1 MFARKFIRPFGDAKT
16 TDIIKEFTA
25 VQKLCEPGLHKNVVA
40 VLGCGRLRLA
50 LLYYFIDM
58 ELCELN
64 LGTYISRKWTRELEQ
79 SVPFLSE
86 IHSSVT
92 REISQMGQVMTDIGR
107 GVEFI
112 HSHEMIHRDLKPQ
125 NGTLLVSLS

>member
-1 MFARKFIRPFGDAKT
+1 M
-16 TDIIKEFTA
+16 TDIIKEFTV
-25 VQKLCEPGLHKNVVA
+25 VQKLCEPGVHKNVVA
-40 VLGCGRLRLA
+40 VLGCGKLPA
-50 LLYYFIDM
+50 LFCFIDM

-64 LGTYISRKWTRELEQ
+64 LGTYISRKWNQELEQ

-86 IHSSVT
+86 IHSSAT
-92 REISQMGQVMTDIGR
+92 REISQMGEVMTDIGR
-107 GVEFI
+107 GVEYI